1 MRKQYHDIIIDYVVF
16 QCISD
21 ISSRRFCSFMFS
33 ARNLEC
39 SDVLS
44 LESTFSNMF
53 GFCPSSPRCANMKK
67 N

>member
-1 MRKQYHDIIIDYVVF
+1 MRKLYYDIIIDYVVF

-44 LESTFSNMF
+44 LGARLATCLDSVLHLLGVRTW
-53 GFCPSSPRCANMKK
+53 KTL
-67 N
+67 